1 MRRGTLRS
9 FVGGLALGTV
19 LGALA
24 VWLIV
29 PKRQELLPAWR
40 ERTNEFVRRARAQG
54 EQVAV
59 ALRTQV
65 GSVRQILATRKDEQ
79 PEAKREEP
87 EPTSVMTQ
95 SEG

>member
-9 FVGGLALGTV
+9 FVSGLALGTV

-24 VWLIV
+24 VWLSG
-29 PKRQELLPAWR
+29 PRREELLPAWR
-40 ERTNEFVRRARAQG
+40 ERTNELVQRARTQG
-54 EQVAV
+54 EQVAA

-65 GSVRQILATRKDEQ
+65 GSVRQMLATRKEEQ
-79 PEAKREEP
+79 PEEKHEEP
-87 EPTSVMTQ
+87 APTSVMTQ